1 MNAKEVFDVGGRFAQ
16 KEGYDINQYKTRTT
30 KKGAEWRIDFLPKGK
45 KPRPGDF
52 FSVYVNDQS
61 KSVRLVPG
69 K

>member
-1 MNAKEVFDVGGRFAQ
+1 MNAKEVFDVAGKCAQ
-16 KEGYDINQYKTRTT
+16 KEGYDITHYKAQST

-52 FSVYVNDQS
+52 FSVYINDQS
-61 KSVRLVPG
+61 KSARLVRG

>member
-1 MNAKEVFDVGGRFAQ
+1 MNAKEVFDVAAKFAR
-16 KEGYDINQYKTRTT
+16 KEGYDTTQYKTQTS

-52 FSVYVNDQS
+52 FSAYIDDQS
-61 KSVRLVPG
+61 KSVRLVRG